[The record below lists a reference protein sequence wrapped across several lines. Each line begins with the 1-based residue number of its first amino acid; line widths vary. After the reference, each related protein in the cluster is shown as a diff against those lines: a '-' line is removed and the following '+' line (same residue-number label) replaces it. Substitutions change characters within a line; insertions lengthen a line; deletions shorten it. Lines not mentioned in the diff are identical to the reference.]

1 MLIKHIYILFFIS
14 VILWQQGFAQRYSSD
29 GTPKNLQRYDVNP
42 YHFGFTLGFNQMD
55 FVVKKV
61 SNYRS
66 IDSLHVLESSPGSGF
81 NIGIVSNLRLG
92 MFWDLR
98 FIPSLY
104 FGQRQ
109 LNYTYVKKNKTMTD
123 VKTIESNLL
132 DFPLLFKYKSAR
144 MTNTR
149 VYVIGGLAYT
159 LDLASLSKKKSA
171 INEVL
176 VKLNRD
182 DFTYQLGVGFD
193 FYLTYFKF
201 STELKMEFGTKNLIK
216 KEDNF
221 YNNPIDKLNS
231 KMMILSFTFE

>member
-1 MLIKHIYILFFIS
+1 MNKRIYILFFVSI
-14 VILWQQGFAQRYSSD
+14 ILCLQGFAQRYGND
-29 GTPKNLQRYDVNP
+29 GTPKNLQRYDINP
-42 YHFGFTLGFNQMD
+42 YHFGFSLGFNQMN
-55 FVVKKV
+55 FVVTKIP
-61 SNYRS
+61 NYRS
-66 IDSLHVLESSPGSGF
+66 IDSLHVLESKPLSGF

-92 MFWDLR
+92 TFWDLR

-104 FGQRQ
+104 FGQRE
-109 LNYTYVKKNKTMTD
+109 LIYTYVKKNKTVTD
-123 VKTIESNLL
+123 IKSIESNLL

-159 LDLASLSKKKSA
+159 LDLASLSKKKSSFDE
-171 INEVL
+171 IL

-182 DFTYQLGVGFD
+182 DYTYQIGIGFD